1 MERTDY
7 IEKREDI
14 ISNIETLYS
23 YLHGES
29 GEDYKKWA
37 VDKLKRGKNMV
48 VEVINGHI
56 CFAPSRFV
64 GYLNNTREKHDDN
77 HGNGLIPIRFLKL
90 TTTKYR
96 TVAWISFCRRSWL
109 NMMNLPQKRNTGF
122 ITK

>member
-7 IEKREDI
+7 IENREDI

-29 GEDYKKWA
+29 GEDHKQWA
-37 VDKLKRGKNMV
+37 IDRLKLGKNMV

-64 GYLNNTREKHDDN
+64 GYVNNTREKHDDN
-77 HGNGLIPIRFLKL
+77 HGDGTDTDNVLKTYYNKVQDGRLDLILQKEL
-90 TTTKYR
+90 AKHGESCEEKKY
-96 TVAWISFCRRSWL
+96 
-109 NMMNLPQKRNTGF
+109 
-122 ITK
+122 